1 MHPNKLYRPMFLSLW
16 VAGTWLAIH
25 SLSAHGGEALL
36 QDLPVIPDAPAPK
49 VDYLIDSTSFK
60 AEVGQ
65 SPSGRKLVMSN
76 GLIRRSWRLAPNGA
90 CVAYDNLMNG
100 QSMLRSV
107 RPEARVTID
116 GVAYDVG
123 GLVGQP
129 NHAYLTTEWLDQMQA
144 DPSAMQLVGFE
155 IGEPVERFAWNRRRH
170 AAPDSTWPPKGV
182 SLRMDYGIADHTG
195 RDETASAFAR
205 EVLWA
210 DAFETLSQAW
220 SVSKSDADPRTSF
233 QNEGKAGEIYA
244 FAHSHCFIERPIN
257 PNTALIEASINAGTD
272 VSTSWGPGIAWA
284 FENCVVKLNLRP
296 GDRGGFGQFELR
308 INGQEQLV
316 SVEAFADK
324 DGGLMMGHTYRLR
337 IRKLGDQLI
346 AEAAIDADS
355 GVRYHE
361 LFTVSYQD
369 PWGQSKAMRIG
380 KMDRSGGAS
389 DEAAGLGPLV
399 RLRVEHA
406 AAYGP
411 QDPAAVAEA
420 RAKLV
425 VASEQESPVVVS
437 VHYELYDGV
446 PVMSKWIEVHNN
458 SDRQITVD
466 RFVGEELALVEHDN
480 PVEIREGAPLTRPQ
494 YLHVETDF
502 AFGSYNPD
510 SANVHAVHWRPD
522 PLYTTQVNYL
532 KQTPCLLV
540 CEPTYGPAQR
550 IEPGQAFEGFRVFQL
565 VHDQDERERQ
575 GLALRRMYRTIAPW
589 VTENPLTHHLL
600 ANDPDTVMRAIDQ
613 AAEVGFE
620 AVILTF
626 FSSFNMENRDPAFL
640 ATWKKVADHA
650 EAKGI
655 ELGSYALLSSR
666 GVSAEHMI
674 VSPPGMTP
682 THNQCPALTSPW
694 GQDWLA
700 TIRGFY
706 DATGF
711 DQFENDGPYPGDV
724 DITARP
730 PLQQGIEDSR
740 WVQFRLAADLYR
752 DLREKGVY
760 INSPDYYYL
769 NGANKSTMGYREVTW
784 SLPRAQQVIHTRQN
798 IYDGTWQKTPSM
810 GWMHVP
816 LSAYHGGGPAATI
829 EPLAEHLDHYEQML
843 RSNLGMGVQAHYRGP
858 RLFDTQETKNM
869 VKATVDWFK
878 QYRDILES
886 DIIHGRRA
894 DGRDLDWILHVNPR
908 LENKGM
914 LCVYNPL
921 DHEVTRTLT
930 VDLYYTGLTETAS
943 VSANG
948 QPPVAYTL
956 TRDYKIQITV
966 TIPAKSMGWYVIE

>member
-1 MHPNKLYRPMFLSLW
+1 MCVIQPSFQAHAGETFL
-16 VAGTWLAIH
+16 A
-25 SLSAHGGEALL
+25 
-36 QDLPVIPDAPAPK
+36 DLPVIEESTALQA
-49 VDYLIDSTSFK
+49 DYLVDSAGFN
-60 AEVGQ
+60 AQVGQ
-65 SPSGRKLVMSN
+65 SPSGRELVMSN
-76 GLIRRSWRLAPNGA
+76 GLVRRSWRLAPNGA

-116 GVAYDVG
+116 GVTYAVG
-123 GLVGQP
+123 GLLGQP
-129 NHAYLTTEWLDQMQA
+129 NHAYLTAEWLDQMQA
-144 DPSAMQLVGFE
+144 DPAAMQLVGFE
-155 IGEPVERFAWNRRRH
+155 IGEPVERFAWKRRRH
-170 AAPDSTWPPKGV
+170 AAPDSVWPPKGV
-182 SLRMDYGIADHTG
+182 SLRMDYAIASDVG
-195 RDETASAFAR
+195 GEESSSAFAR
-205 EVLWA
+205 DALWA
-210 DAFETLSQAW
+210 DGFETLSDDW
-220 SVSKSDADPRTSF
+220 SVSNSGADPRTSF
-233 QNEGKAGEIYA
+233 QNEGKTGEIYA
-244 FAHSHCFIERPIN
+244 RANAHCFVERSIDRD
-257 PNTALIEASINAGTD
+257 TALIEAVVSAGTD

-296 GDRGGFGQFELR
+296 GDRGVFGHFELR
-308 INGQEQLV
+308 INGQEKLV
-316 SVEAFADK
+316 SIKEFADK
-324 DGGLMMGHTYRLR
+324 DGGLKVGHTYRLR
-337 IRKLGDQLI
+337 IRKLGGQLI
-346 AEAAIDADS
+346 AEAAIDAAT
-355 GVRYHE
+355 GIRYHE
-361 LFTVSYQD
+361 LFRIRYQD
-369 PWGQSKAMRIG
+369 SWGHSRAMRIG

-389 DEAAGLGPLV
+389 DEASAIGPRV

-411 QDPAAVAEA
+411 QRPAAVAEA
-420 RAKLV
+420 RAR
-425 VASEQESPVVVS
+425 ASIIWEDNSPVMVS

-446 PVMSKWIEVHNN
+446 PVMSKWIKVHNK
-458 SDRQITVD
+458 SDHRITVD
-466 RFVGEELALVEHDN
+466 RFVGEELALVEHDS
-480 PVEIREGAPLTRPQ
+480 PIEIRDGAALSKPK

-502 AFGSYNPD
+502 AFSSFNHDG
-510 SANVHAVHWRPD
+510 ANAHVVHWRPD

-532 KQTPCLLV
+532 RKTPCLLV

-550 IEPGQAFEGFRVFQL
+550 VEPGEAFEGFRVFQL
-565 VHDQDERERQ
+565 VHDQEARERQ
-575 GLALRRMYRTIAPW
+575 GLALRRMYRIIAPW

-600 ANDPDTVMRAIDQ
+600 ANDPETVMRAIDQ

-626 FSSFNMENRDPAFL
+626 FSNFNMENRDPAFL

-650 EAKGI
+650 QAKGI
-655 ELGSYALLSSR
+655 ELGSYSLLSSR
-666 GVSAEHMI
+666 GVAAEHMI
-674 VSPPGMTP
+674 VSPPGQRP
-682 THNQCPALTSPW
+682 THNRCPALTSPW

-711 DQFENDGPYPGDV
+711 DQFENDGSYPGDV
-724 DITARP
+724 DVTPRP

-740 WVQFRLAADLYR
+740 WVQFHLVAGLYR
-752 DLREKGVY
+752 DLRARGVY
-760 INSPDYYYL
+760 MNVPDYYYL
-769 NGANKSTMGYREVTW
+769 NGANKSSMGYREVNW

-798 IYDGTWQKTPSM
+798 IYDGTWEKTPSM

-816 LSAYHGGGPAATI
+816 LSQYHGGGPAATV
-829 EPLAEHLDHYEQML
+829 EPLAQHLDHYEQML

-908 LENKGM
+908 LKNKSM

-921 DHEVTRTLT
+921 DREVSRTLSIN
-930 VDLYYTGLTETAS
+930 LYFAGLKDIAW

-948 QPPVAYTL
+948 EPPVEYRLA
-956 TRDYKIQITV
+956 RDYKIQINV
-966 TIPAKSMGWYVIE
+966 KIPAKSMGWYVIQ